1 MSKVLEGQLSAAGLR
16 FAIVVSRFN
25 SFITERLLGGAMD
38 ALTRAG
44 GSADLIDVI
53 KVPGSWEV
61 PMIAGEVARQ
71 DRYDAV
77 ICLSAVIRG
86 DTPHFDYVAA
96 EAAKGIAHV
105 AAETG
110 VPVAFG
116 VLTTNT
122 LEQAIDRAGAKGGNK
137 GFDAAM
143 TAIDRK
149 STRLNSSHVVIS
161 YAVFC
166 LKKQKKTHIARQ
178 QCQVSIIYDIR
189 SRLATSS

>member
-1 MSKVLEGQLSAAGLR
+1 MAKVFEGGLSASGLR

-38 ALTRAG
+38 ALLRAG
-44 GSADLIDVI
+44 GSEDMIDVI

-61 PMIAGEVARQ
+61 PLVAGEVARQ
-71 DRYDAV
+71 HRYDAL
-77 ICLSAVIRG
+77 ICLAAVIRG
-86 DTPHFDYVAA
+86 DTPHFDYVAS

-105 AAETG
+105 SSETG

-122 LEQAIDRAGAKGGNK
+122 LEQAIDRAGAKSGNK

-143 TAIDRK
+143 TAIEMANLLR
-149 STRLNSSHVVIS
+149 TL
-161 YAVFC
+161 
-166 LKKQKKTHIARQ
+166 RQ
-178 QCQVSIIYDIR
+178 
-189 SRLATSS
+189 AT